1 MQKNESMRDY
11 WVNKNCYFY
20 RHIGLEVGLAYLL
33 FLFQQWGLLFL
44 ENFSRNS
51 DNNKKSKQKKWE
63 NVQKGHVEPMEQGSR
78 KYLKYCLHRI

>member
-51 DNNKKSKQKKWE
+51 DNKRNQ
-63 NVQKGHVEPMEQGSR
+63 SR
-78 KYLKYCLHRI
+78 KSGKTSKKDTWNQWNKVVENI

>member
-1 MQKNESMRDY
+1 MRRKKNESMRDY

-51 DNNKKSKQKKWE
+51 DNNKKSNQKKWE
-63 NVQKGHVEPMEQGSR
+63 NVQKGHVEPMG
-78 KYLKYCLHRI
+78 